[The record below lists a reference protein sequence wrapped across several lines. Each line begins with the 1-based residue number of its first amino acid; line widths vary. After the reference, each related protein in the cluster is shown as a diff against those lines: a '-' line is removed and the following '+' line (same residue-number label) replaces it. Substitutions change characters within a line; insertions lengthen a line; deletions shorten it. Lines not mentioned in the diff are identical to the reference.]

1 MASYTLRKMDD
12 QWWAR
17 VKAAAALA
25 QLTIQDYVEKAVDKT
40 LPKEK

>member
-1 MASYTLRKMDD
+1 MASYTLRKMNDD
-12 QWWAR
+12 WWAR

-25 QLTIQDYVEKAVDKT
+25 QLTIQEYVEKALDRQ

>member
-12 QWWAR
+12 AWWAR

-25 QLTIQDYVEKAVDKT
+25 QMTLQAYVETAVEQQLK
-40 LPKEK
+40 KEK